1 MGSLNLQRNTNYKQG
16 FFYPRNLDKFVSKDN
31 KAIYRSGLELE
42 YFRILDKNPNVLKWG
57 SEEVVVPYFFENRW
71 HKYYVDL
78 FVVFKFGES
87 TKKYF
92 IELKPYSQT
101 IEPKVN
107 KRKKQMTMLYE
118 AKQWAKNQAKW
129 KAATEFAKKNG
140 WEFHI
145 LTEKDLENRK

>member
-1 MGSLNLQRNTNYKQG
+1 MGSLNLNRNTKFKQG

-31 KAIYRSGLELE
+31 KAIYRSGLELD
-42 YFRILDKNPNVLKWG
+42 YFRLLDKNPNVLKWG
-57 SEEVVVPYFFENRW
+57 SEEVVIPYFFDNKW

-87 TKKYF
+87 VKKYF

-101 IEPKVN
+101 IEPKVS
-107 KRKKQMTMLYE
+107 KRKKQMSMLYE
-118 AKQWAKNQAKW
+118 AHQWAKNQAKW
-129 KAATEFAKKNG
+129 KAATDFAKKNG

>member
-1 MGSLNLQRNTNYKQG
+1 MGSLNLQRNTKFKQG
-16 FFYPRNLDKFVSKDN
+16 FFYPKNLDKFVSKDN
-31 KAIYRSGLELE
+31 KAVYRSGLELD

-57 SEEVVVPYFFENRW
+57 SEEVIVPYFFDNKW

-87 TKKYF
+87 VKKYF

-101 IEPKVN
+101 IEPKMS
-107 KRKKQMTMLYE
+107 KRKKQMSMLYE
-118 AKQWAKNQAKW
+118 AHQWVKNQAKW
-129 KAATEFAKKNG
+129 KAATDYAKKNG

>member
-1 MGSLNLQRNTNYKQG
+1 MGSLSLNRNTKFKQG
-16 FFYPRNLDKFVSKDN
+16 FFYPRNLDKFVSKEN

-42 YFRILDKNPNVLKWG
+42 YFRILDKNPNVVKWG
-57 SEEVVVPYFFENRW
+57 SEEVVVPYFFDGKW

-87 TKKYF
+87 VKKYF

-101 IEPKVN
+101 IEPKVS
-107 KRKKQMTMLYE
+107 KRKKQMSILYE
-118 AKQWAKNQAKW
+118 AHQWAKNQAKW
-129 KAATEFAKKNG
+129 KAAQDYAKKNG

>member
-1 MGSLNLQRNTNYKQG
+1 MGSLNLQRNTNYEQG
-16 FFYPRNLDKFVSKDN
+16 FFYPRNLNKFVGKEN

-42 YFRILDKNPNVLKWG
+42 YFRILDKNPNVIKWG
-57 SEEVVVPYFFENRW
+57 SEEVVVPYFFENKW

-129 KAATEFAKKNG
+129 KAATDFAKKNG

>member
-16 FFYPRNLDKFVSKDN
+16 FFYPRNLDKFVGKEN

-57 SEEVVVPYFFENRW
+57 SEEVVVPYFFENKW

-87 TKKYF
+87 VKKYF
-92 IELKPYSQT
+92 IELKPYAQT
-101 IEPKVN
+101 VEPKVS
-107 KRKKQMTMLYE
+107 KRKKEMSMLYE

-129 KAATEFAKKNG
+129 KAATDYAKKNG

>member
-1 MGSLNLQRNTNYKQG
+1 MGSLNLNRNTNYKQG
-16 FFYPRNLDKFVSKDN
+16 FFYPRNLDKFVGKEN

-57 SEEVVVPYFFENRW
+57 SEEVVVPYFFENKW

-87 TKKYF
+87 VKKYF
-92 IELKPYSQT
+92 IELKPYAQT
-101 IEPKVN
+101 VEPKVS
-107 KRKKQMTMLYE
+107 KRKKQMSMLYE

-129 KAATEFAKKNG
+129 KAAQSYAEKNG

>member
-1 MGSLNLQRNTNYKQG
+1 MGSLNLQRNKNYKQG
-16 FFYPRNLDKFVSKDN
+16 FFYPRNLNKFVGKEN

-42 YFRILDKNPNVLKWG
+42 YFRILDKNPNVIKWG
-57 SEEVVVPYFFENRW
+57 SEEVVVPYFFENKW

-129 KAATEFAKKNG
+129 KAATDFAKKNG

>member
-57 SEEVVVPYFFENRW
+57 SEEVVVPYFFENKW

>member
-1 MGSLNLQRNTNYKQG
+1 MGSLNLHRNTKFKQG
-16 FFYPRNLDKFVSKDN
+16 FFYPKNLDKFVSKDN
-31 KAIYRSGLELE
+31 KAVYRSGLELD

-57 SEEVVVPYFFENRW
+57 SEEVIVPYFFDNKW

-87 TKKYF
+87 VKKYF

-101 IEPKVN
+101 VEPKVS
-107 KRKKQMTMLYE
+107 KRKKQMSMLYE
-118 AKQWAKNQAKW
+118 AHQWAKNQAKW
-129 KAATEFAKKNG
+129 KAATDYAKKNG

>member
-1 MGSLNLQRNTNYKQG
+1 MGSLNLNRNTKFKQG

-31 KAIYRSGLELE
+31 KAIYRSGLELD
-42 YFRILDKNPNVLKWG
+42 YFRLLDKNPNVLKWG
-57 SEEVVVPYFFENRW
+57 SEEVIIPYFFDNKW

-87 TKKYF
+87 VKKYF

-101 IEPKVN
+101 IEPKVS
-107 KRKKQMTMLYE
+107 KRKKQMSMLYE
-118 AKQWAKNQAKW
+118 AHQWAKNQAKW
-129 KAATEFAKKNG
+129 KAATDYAKKNG

>member
-16 FFYPRNLDKFVSKDN
+16 FFYPRNLNKFVGKEN

-57 SEEVVVPYFFENRW
+57 SEEVVVPYFFENKW

-101 IEPKVN
+101 VEPKVS
-107 KRKKQMTMLYE
+107 KRKKQMSMLYE

-129 KAATEFAKKNG
+129 KAATDFAKKNG

>member
-1 MGSLNLQRNTNYKQG
+1 MGSLNLQRNSKFKQG

-57 SEEVVVPYFFENRW
+57 SEEVVVPYFFDNIW

-101 IEPKVN
+101 IEPKVS
-107 KRKKQMTMLYE
+107 KRKKQMSMLYE
-118 AKQWAKNQAKW
+118 AHQWAKNQAKW
-129 KAATEFAKKNG
+129 KAATDFAKKNG

>member
-16 FFYPRNLDKFVSKDN
+16 FFYPRNLDKFVGKEN

-57 SEEVVVPYFFENRW
+57 SEEVVVPYFFENKW

-87 TKKYF
+87 VKKYF
-92 IELKPYSQT
+92 IELKPYAQT
-101 IEPKVN
+101 VEPKVS
-107 KRKKQMTMLYE
+107 KRKKQMSMLYE

-129 KAATEFAKKNG
+129 KAAQSYAEKNG

>member
-1 MGSLNLQRNTNYKQG
+1 MGSLNLQRNTKFKQG

-31 KAIYRSGLELE
+31 KAIYRSGLELD

-57 SEEVVVPYFFENRW
+57 SEEVVVPYFFDNKW

-87 TKKYF
+87 VKKYF

-101 IEPKVN
+101 IEPKVS
-107 KRKKQMTMLYE
+107 KRKKQMSMLYE
-118 AKQWAKNQAKW
+118 AHQWAKNQAKW

-140 WEFHI
+140 WEFRI

>member
-16 FFYPRNLDKFVSKDN
+16 FFYPRNLNKFVSKEN

-42 YFRILDKNPNVLKWG
+42 YFRILDKNPNVIKWG
-57 SEEVVVPYFFENRW
+57 SEEVVVPYFFENKW

-78 FVVFKFGES
+78 FVIFKFGES

-129 KAATEFAKKNG
+129 KAATDFAKKNG

>member
-42 YFRILDKNPNVLKWG
+42 YFRILDKNPNVIKWG
-57 SEEVVVPYFFENRW
+57 SEEVVVPYFFENKW

-129 KAATEFAKKNG
+129 KAATDFAKKNG

>member
-16 FFYPRNLDKFVSKDN
+16 FFYPRNLDKFVSKEN

-57 SEEVVVPYFFENRW
+57 SEEVVVPYFFENKW

-101 IEPKVN
+101 VEPKQS

-129 KAATEFAKKNG
+129 KAATDFAKKNG

>member
-57 SEEVVVPYFFENRW
+57 SEEVVVPYFFENKW

-145 LTEKDLENRK
+145 LTEKDLEDRK

>member
-16 FFYPRNLDKFVSKDN
+16 FFYPRNLDKFVGKEN

-57 SEEVVVPYFFENRW
+57 SEEVVVPYFFENKW

-78 FVVFKFGES
+78 FVVFKFGGS

-107 KRKKQMTMLYE
+107 KRKKQMSMLYE

-129 KAATEFAKKNG
+129 KAATDFAKKNG

>member
-1 MGSLNLQRNTNYKQG
+1 MGSLNLNRNTNYKQG
-16 FFYPRNLDKFVSKDN
+16 FFYPRNLDKFVGKEN

-57 SEEVVVPYFFENRW
+57 SEEVVVPYFFENKW

-87 TKKYF
+87 VKKYF
-92 IELKPYSQT
+92 IELKPYAQT
-101 IEPKVN
+101 VEPKVS
-107 KRKKQMTMLYE
+107 KRKKQMSMLYE

-129 KAATEFAKKNG
+129 KAATDFAKKNG

>member
-1 MGSLNLQRNTNYKQG
+1 MGSLNLQRNTNYNQG
-16 FFYPRNLDKFVSKDN
+16 FFYPRNLDKFVGKEY

-57 SEEVVVPYFFENRW
+57 SEEVVVPYFFENKW

-129 KAATEFAKKNG
+129 KAATDFAKKNG

>member
-16 FFYPRNLDKFVSKDN
+16 FFYPRNLDKFVGKQPR
-31 KAIYRSGLELE
+31 AIYRSGLELE
-42 YFRILDKNPNVLKWG
+42 YFKILDKNPNVIKWG
-57 SEEVVVPYFFENRW
+57 SEEVVVPYFFENKW

-101 IEPKVN
+101 IQPKVN
-107 KRKKQMTMLYE
+107 KRKKQMTMMYE
-118 AKQWAKNQAKW
+118 AKQWVKNQAKW
-129 KAATEFAKKNG
+129 KAASDFAKKNG

>member
-1 MGSLNLQRNTNYKQG
+1 MGSLNLNRNTNYKQG
-16 FFYPRNLDKFVSKDN
+16 FFYPRNLDKFVGKEN

-57 SEEVVVPYFFENRW
+57 SEEVVVPYFFENKW

-87 TKKYF
+87 VKKYF
-92 IELKPYSQT
+92 IELKPYAQT
-101 IEPKVN
+101 VEPKVS
-107 KRKKQMTMLYE
+107 KRKKQMSMLYE

-129 KAATEFAKKNG
+129 KAATDYAKKNG

>member
-1 MGSLNLQRNTNYKQG
+1 MGSLNLQRNTKFKQG
-16 FFYPRNLDKFVSKDN
+16 FFYPKNLDKFVSKDN
-31 KAIYRSGLELE
+31 KAVYRSGLELD

-57 SEEVVVPYFFENRW
+57 SEEVIVPYFFDNKW

-87 TKKYF
+87 VKKYF

-101 IEPKVN
+101 VEPKVS
-107 KRKKQMTMLYE
+107 KRKKQMSMLYE
-118 AKQWAKNQAKW
+118 AHQWAKNQAKW
-129 KAATEFAKKNG
+129 KAATDYAKKNG
-140 WEFHI
+140 WQFHI

>member
-1 MGSLNLQRNTNYKQG
+1 MGSLNLQRNTKFKQG
-16 FFYPRNLDKFVSKDN
+16 FFYPKNLDKFVSKDN
-31 KAIYRSGLELE
+31 KAVYRSGLELD

-57 SEEVVVPYFFENRW
+57 SEEVIVPYFFDNKW

-87 TKKYF
+87 VKKYF

-101 IEPKVN
+101 VEPKMS
-107 KRKKQMTMLYE
+107 KRKKQMSMLYE
-118 AKQWAKNQAKW
+118 AHQWAKNQAKW
-129 KAATEFAKKNG
+129 KAATDYAKKNG

>member
-16 FFYPRNLDKFVSKDN
+16 FFYPRNLDKFVGKEN

-57 SEEVVVPYFFENRW
+57 SEEVVVPYFFENKW

-87 TKKYF
+87 VKKYF
-92 IELKPYSQT
+92 IELKPYAQT
-101 IEPKVN
+101 VEPKVS
-107 KRKKQMTMLYE
+107 KRKKQMSMLYE

-129 KAATEFAKKNG
+129 KAATDYAKKNG

>member
-1 MGSLNLQRNTNYKQG
+1 MGSLNLNRNTNYKQG
-16 FFYPRNLDKFVSKDN
+16 FFYPRNLDKFVGKEN

-57 SEEVVVPYFFENRW
+57 SEEVVVPYFFENKW

-87 TKKYF
+87 VKKYF
-92 IELKPYSQT
+92 IELKPYAQT
-101 IEPKVN
+101 IEPKVS
-107 KRKKQMTMLYE
+107 KRKKQMSMLYE

-129 KAATEFAKKNG
+129 KAATDYAKKNG

>member
-16 FFYPRNLDKFVSKDN
+16 FFYPRNLDKFISKDN

-57 SEEVVVPYFFENRW
+57 SEEVVVPYFFENKW

-101 IEPKVN
+101 VEPKVN
-107 KRKKQMTMLYE
+107 KRKKKMTMLYE

-129 KAATEFAKKNG
+129 KAATDFAKKNG

>member
-16 FFYPRNLDKFVSKDN
+16 FFYPRNLDKFVSKEN

-57 SEEVVVPYFFENRW
+57 SEEVVVPYFFENKW

-78 FVVFKFGES
+78 FVIFKFGES

-101 IEPKVN
+101 VEPKQS

-129 KAATEFAKKNG
+129 KAATDFAKKNG